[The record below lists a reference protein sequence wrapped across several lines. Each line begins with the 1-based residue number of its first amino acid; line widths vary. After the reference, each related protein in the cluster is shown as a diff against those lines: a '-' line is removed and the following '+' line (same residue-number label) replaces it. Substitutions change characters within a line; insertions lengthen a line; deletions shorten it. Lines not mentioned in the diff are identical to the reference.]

1 MEMRN
6 GVWSS
11 QTRADDVRDIQ
22 RWAKKITTTSTDPE
36 VQRLAEKIRRA
47 ADDLE
52 RELR

>member
-1 MEMRN
+1 MEKRN

-11 QTRADDVRDIQ
+11 QTKADDARDIQ
-22 RWAKKITTTSTDPE
+22 RWARKILTTSTDPE
-36 VQRLAEKIRRA
+36 IQRLAKKIKSA